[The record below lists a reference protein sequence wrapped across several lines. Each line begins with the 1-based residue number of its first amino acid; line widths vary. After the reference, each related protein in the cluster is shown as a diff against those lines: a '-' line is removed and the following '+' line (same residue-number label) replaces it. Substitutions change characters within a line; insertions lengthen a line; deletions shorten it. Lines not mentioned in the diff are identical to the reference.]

1 MNKLNKVIK
10 FAQHNK
16 DFKWFPQIQLKM
28 HILVCS
34 AVSKLFKLF
43 MANIFSS

>member
-16 DFKWFPQIQLKM
+16 DFKWVSPNSTENAHFSVFCGLKIIQALHGK
-28 HILVCS
+28 HL
-34 AVSKLFKLF
+34 
-43 MANIFSS
+43 